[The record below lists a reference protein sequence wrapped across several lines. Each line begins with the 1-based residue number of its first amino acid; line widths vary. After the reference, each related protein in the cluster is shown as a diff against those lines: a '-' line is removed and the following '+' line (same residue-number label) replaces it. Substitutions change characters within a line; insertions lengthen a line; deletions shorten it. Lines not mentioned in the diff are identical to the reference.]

1 MLKIRDMERLS
12 FDYKLK
18 NTAFYLAKTLEKY
31 INGANNVVFV
41 FVGSDCNVG
50 DSLGPLCGSLIK
62 NSGGKSFLY
71 GSLNAPI
78 TAKEVP
84 FVADFVKKMH
94 PASVIVVVDAAVG
107 KNEDFGLIKVQNEGI
122 KPGLGVDKDLPLMGD
137 VSIIGVLGEKMA
149 KSDGTFKKTRVST
162 VYLMAEIIAEGI
174 DLFVKNNEKRLN
186 FYKRKNFSL

>member
-1 MLKIRDMERLS
+1 MERLS

-31 INGANNVVFV
+31 IDGANCVVFV

-62 NSGGKSFLY
+62 KTNKNFLY
-71 GSLNAPI
+71 GSLNSPI

-84 FVADFVKKMH
+84 FVAKFVKKMH
-94 PASVIVVVDAAVG
+94 PSSIVVVIDAAVG
-107 KNEDFGLIKVQNEGI
+107 KKEDLGLIKVQNEGI

-137 VSIIGVLGEKMA
+137 ISIIGVLGEKRA
-149 KSDGTFKKTRVST
+149 KEEGAFGKTRFST
-162 VYLMAEIIAEGI
+162 VYSMAEIIAEGI
-174 DLFVKNNEKRLN
+174 ELFVKNNEKRSS
-186 FYKRKNFSL
+186 FYKRKNLFA